1 MADATMNDLFG
12 ESSDDE
18 APAAPAAAPTPAAP
32 KDTSMTELF
41 GSDDEAP
48 APPAAPKPPTPKDT
62 SMTDLF
68 GASADDDDAA
78 PAAAAAPAGD
88 RNKHRLEDL
97 FGDDSDDE
105 ALGKDEELEF
115 EETHFREEPAGPPK
129 KRALPKGTEPA
140 VLAFPNC
147 ARPPAAAEANV
158 VRVPKFLAFEHKP
171 YDEDAADDEDREG
184 QTVLRWRWKKD
195 ALTDEVLRDADG
207 RPERES
213 NARLVR
219 WSDGSTQIVVGG
231 ETFDVV
237 ARALKSERLC
247 LQVNP
252 KEGPM
257 CLVSHAT
264 LLNEM
269 DGGGFSGGASTTGG
283 GGAAG
288 GGGGG
293 DTATRPVVFLV
304 G

>member
-1 MADATMNDLFG
+1 MNDLFG

-48 APPAAPKPPTPKDT
+48 APPAAPKPTTPKDT

-68 GASADDDDAA
+68 GASDDDDDAA

-88 RNKHRLEDL
+88 RNKHRMEDL

-147 ARPPAAAEANV
+147 ARPPRRTSSAC
-158 VRVPKFLAFEHKP
+158 PSSSP
-171 YDEDAADDEDREG
+171 
-184 QTVLRWRWKKD
+184 
-195 ALTDEVLRDADG
+195 
-207 RPERES
+207 S
-213 NARLVR
+213 
-219 WSDGSTQIVVGG
+219 ST
-231 ETFDVV
+231 
-237 ARALKSERLC
+237 S
-247 LQVNP
+247 P
-252 KEGPM
+252 
-257 CLVSHAT
+257 
-264 LLNEM
+264 
-269 DGGGFSGGASTTGG
+269 TTR
-283 GGAAG
+283 
-288 GGGGG
+288 
-293 DTATRPVVFLV
+293 TRPTTRTA
-304 G
+304 